1 MCFLRPTRENIARLR
16 KELRSQRYGEYHLCK
31 TLFSCDLFWKAVQE
45 PLLCD
50 VCRECC
56 LVTDCDRLLDQVKEG
71 ALKKACCAVFTNRIE
86 DLRLQDL
93 AEVDLREVIYQVQEF
108 FGDFTVLDP
117 HHFAVPIQQNQVTLQ
132 PFTWDYGRRYACR
145 LL

>member
-1 MCFLRPTRENIARLR
+1 MVYAGSVALSLT
-16 KELRSQRYGEYHLCK
+16 
-31 TLFSCDLFWKAVQE
+31 
-45 PLLCD
+45 
-50 VCRECC
+50 
-56 LVTDCDRLLDQVKEG
+56 VTDSWIKSRG
-71 ALKKACCAVFTNRIE
+71 ALKKLCCAVFTNRIE

-132 PFTWDYGRRYACR
+132 PFTWDYGRRYARR